1 MKIKSDYKLREIAG
15 ETIIVN
21 QGTASVNMTK
31 IISLNASA
39 RMLYETLAEKEFSLE
54 DAAQVLVSTYGIS
67 NEQALKISFGSLLG
81 FLFGTFLKFVICG
94 YFVWVFVRELI

>member
-21 QGTASVNMTK
+21 QGTASINMTK

-39 RMLYETLAEKEFSLE
+39 RMLYETLAEKEFSVE
-54 DAAQVLVSTYGIS
+54 DAAQVLISTYGIS
-67 NEQALKISFGSLLG
+67 NELAQKDADNWINDLKNCG
-81 FLFGTFLKFVICG
+81 VI
-94 YFVWVFVRELI
+94 E

>member
-1 MKIKSDYKLREIAG
+1 MKIKSDYRLREIAG

-21 QGTASVNMTK
+21 QGTASINMTK
-31 IISLNASA
+31 IISLNATA

-67 NEQALKISFGSLLG
+67 NEQALKDADTWI
-81 FLFGTFLKFVICG
+81 TDLKNCGVI
-94 YFVWVFVRELI
+94 E

>member
-1 MKIKSDYKLREIAG
+1 MKIKSDYRLREIAG

-21 QGTASVNMTK
+21 QGTASINMTK
-31 IISLNASA
+31 IISLNATA

-67 NEQALKISFGSLLG
+67 NELAQKDADNWINDLKNCG
-81 FLFGTFLKFVICG
+81 VI
-94 YFVWVFVRELI
+94 E

>member
-1 MKIKSDYKLREIAG
+1 MKIKSDYRLREIAG

-31 IISLNASA
+31 IISLNATA

-54 DAAQVLVSTYGIS
+54 DAAQVLVITYGIS
-67 NEQALKISFGSLLG
+67 NELAQKDADTWITDLKNCG
-81 FLFGTFLKFVICG
+81 VI
-94 YFVWVFVRELI
+94 E

>member
-39 RMLYETLAEKEFSLE
+39 RMLYETLAEKEFSVE
-54 DAAQVLVSTYGIS
+54 DAAQVLISTYGIS
-67 NEQALKISFGSLLG
+67 NELAQKDADNWINNLKNCG
-81 FLFGTFLKFVICG
+81 VI
-94 YFVWVFVRELI
+94 E

>member
-1 MKIKSDYKLREIAG
+1 MKIKSDYKLREITG

-39 RMLYETLAEKEFSLE
+39 RMLYETLAEKEFSVE
-54 DAAQVLVSTYGIS
+54 DAAQVLISTYGIS
-67 NEQALKISFGSLLG
+67 NERAQKDADNWINNLKNCG
-81 FLFGTFLKFVICG
+81 VI
-94 YFVWVFVRELI
+94 E

>member
-21 QGTASVNMTK
+21 QGNASVNMTK

-39 RMLYETLAEKEFSLE
+39 RMLYETLAEKEFSVE
-54 DAAQVLVSTYGIS
+54 DAAQVLISTYGIS
-67 NEQALKISFGSLLG
+67 NELAQKDADKWINDLKNCG
-81 FLFGTFLKFVICG
+81 VI
-94 YFVWVFVRELI
+94 E

>member
-39 RMLYETLAEKEFSLE
+39 RMLYETLTEKEFSLE

-67 NEQALKISFGSLLG
+67 NEQALKDADTWI
-81 FLFGTFLKFVICG
+81 TDLKNCGVI
-94 YFVWVFVRELI
+94 E